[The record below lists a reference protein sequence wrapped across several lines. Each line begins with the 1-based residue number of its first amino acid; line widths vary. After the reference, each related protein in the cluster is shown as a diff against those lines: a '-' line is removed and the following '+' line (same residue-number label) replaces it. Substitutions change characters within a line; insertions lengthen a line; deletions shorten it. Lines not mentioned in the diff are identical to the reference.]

1 MELKYKVFDDSIMYV
16 ETGRV
21 RISWWNEMAFSWDC
35 TISFFL
41 NFGLMQETHMTLCCY
56 RATFSRKIFLSPKL
70 EKRIKS
76 GPKQDFLNLLKNLV
90 MSCYWICL
98 IMKNYTISC
107 VPAQISCLGNF
118 FSWDMAQN
126 NLSQSNFR
134 IF

>member
-1 MELKYKVFDDSIMYV
+1 MELKYQVFDDSIMYV

-21 RISWWNEMAFSWDC
+21 RISCWNEMAFSWDC

-76 GPKQDFLNLLKNLV
+76 GPKQGFIEEFIEEFSHELLLNLFDNEKL
-90 MSCYWICL
+90 Y
-98 IMKNYTISC
+98 Y
-107 VPAQISCLGNF
+107 
-118 FSWDMAQN
+118 
-126 NLSQSNFR
+126 
-134 IF
+134 